1 MEKDWITIF
10 TSRDRMNMELVKQ
23 LLTEN
28 EINVV
33 ELNKTDSA
41 YHFGRARL
49 YVHSSDFASAIEVIN
64 RIEFSDDPQ
73 L

>member
-23 LLTEN
+23 LLTEH

-33 ELNKTDSA
+33 EINKTDSA
-41 YHFGRARL
+41 YHFGRTQL
-49 YVHSSDFASAIEVIN
+49 FVHSSDFASAIEVIN
-64 RIEFSDDPQ
+64 RIEFSDEQD
-73 L
+73 